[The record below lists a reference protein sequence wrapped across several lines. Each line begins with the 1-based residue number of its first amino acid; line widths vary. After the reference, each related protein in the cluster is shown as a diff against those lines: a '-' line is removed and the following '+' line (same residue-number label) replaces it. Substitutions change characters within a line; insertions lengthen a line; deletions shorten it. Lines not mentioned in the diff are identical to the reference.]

1 MSDKILSHLF
11 SVSDSDI
18 LMCVCVV
25 FTCGTELLLAHCL
38 WPRNAKHRHSC
49 TQIHVCSLPCKSFNP
64 YICGA
69 LLSYTVVVTCVS
81 LPVLFGIN
89 L

>member
-18 LMCVCVV
+18 LMCVCVLFLLV
-25 FTCGTELLLAHCL
+25 ELSCCLHTICGREMPSTGIHAHKSMY
-38 WPRNAKHRHSC
+38 A
-49 TQIHVCSLPCKSFNP
+49 LPCKSFNP

-81 LPVLFGIN
+81 LPVLFCIN